1 MRNYKL
7 ANIGR
12 GLSDPTILTMA
23 GRETE
28 CSCNNAYN
36 DGAGQ
41 QHAYIT
47 VRDLRITVS
56 GEKYESTT
64 HRHASNTTTYRYS
77 TIYSEIYRTR
87 HIAAILH
94 DMVN

>member
-7 ANIGR
+7 VNVGW
-12 GLSDPTILTMA
+12 GLTDPTILTMA

-41 QHAYIT
+41 QPAYIT

-56 GEKYESTT
+56 REKYESIA
-64 HRHASNTTTYRYS
+64 HRDG
-77 TIYSEIYRTR
+77 
-87 HIAAILH
+87 L
-94 DMVN
+94 

>member
-1 MRNYKL
+1 MRNYKF
-7 ANIGR
+7 ANIGL

-47 VRDLRITVS
+47 ARDLRITVS

-64 HRHASNTTTYRYS
+64 HRHASNVTVEAQSLVHRVIGTL
-77 TIYSEIYRTR
+77 
-87 HIAAILH
+87 LH
-94 DMVN
+94 CIFY

>member
-7 ANIGR
+7 ANIGL

-36 DGAGQ
+36 DGAGR

-47 VRDLRITVS
+47 ARDLRITVS
-56 GEKYESTT
+56 GEKYESTP
-64 HRHASNTTTYRYS
+64 HRHASDVTVQHKQKKHADNSSYQP
-77 TIYSEIYRTR
+77 
-87 HIAAILH
+87 
-94 DMVN
+94 VNVLRA